1 MVQSVAPVKALA
13 IFGFLGCFR
22 VYRYLGE
29 VRGLVDQDWWWSV
42 VVLGIF
48 PGIPLFCAV
57 APIRACVF

>member
-1 MVQSVAPVKALA
+1 MVQSVAPFKALA

-48 PGIPLFCAV
+48 PGILLFWDV
-57 APIRACVF
+57 DPVRAHAF